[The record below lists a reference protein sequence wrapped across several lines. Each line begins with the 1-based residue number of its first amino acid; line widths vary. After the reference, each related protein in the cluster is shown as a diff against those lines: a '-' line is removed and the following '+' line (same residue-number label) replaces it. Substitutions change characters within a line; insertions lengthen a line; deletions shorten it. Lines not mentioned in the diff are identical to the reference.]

1 MLKYAI
7 RVSLVLIL
15 LTSCGVSST
24 KNEESRPLVYEGMSA
39 DELRGVLGEPKE
51 IDDKGEIFD
60 AKSMTKMSLQHWIY
74 DKRVVILINDT
85 VKDPNLN

>member
-1 MLKYAI
+1 MLKSTI
-7 RVSLVLIL
+7 KISLALFLFI
-15 LTSCGVSST
+15 SCAESST
-24 KNEESRPLVYEGMSA
+24 KREEPRPLVYEGMSA

-51 IDDKGEIFD
+51 IDDRGEIFD
-60 AKSMTKMSLQHWIY
+60 AQSMTKMSLQHWIY